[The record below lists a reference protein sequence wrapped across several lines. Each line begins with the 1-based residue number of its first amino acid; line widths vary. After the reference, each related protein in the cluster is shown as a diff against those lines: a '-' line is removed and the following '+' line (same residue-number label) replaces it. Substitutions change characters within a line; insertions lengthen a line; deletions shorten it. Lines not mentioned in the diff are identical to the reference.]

1 MLKPIISEW
10 GCAEKRS
17 IYLVSLFSYKMEI
30 EIRWIEL
37 TVTKFESI
45 KYSLMELIEPSLFFL
60 LSYRFIFPIIS

>member
-45 KYSLMELIEPSLFFL
+45 KYSLMELIEPSLFFCYHIVL
-60 LSYRFIFPIIS
+60 FFP